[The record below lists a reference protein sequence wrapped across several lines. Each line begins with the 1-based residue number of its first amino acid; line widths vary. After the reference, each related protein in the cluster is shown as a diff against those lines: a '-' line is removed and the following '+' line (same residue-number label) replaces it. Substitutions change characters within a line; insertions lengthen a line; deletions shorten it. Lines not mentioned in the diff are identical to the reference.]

1 MRCLAILLLLCAAT
15 GLATPASAHDCPTG
29 MRQAWSADRAALAK
43 VGDEAFRSH
52 IAGFCNKM
60 PIYVTEPSYFRA
72 SEWRR
77 RVSFAASPCAL
88 GCCRRRCR
96 RRRHVLQPPT
106 SKRAWAAPPRG
117 LWSLCC
123 VWADC
128 ACL

>member
-88 GCCRRRCR
+88 
-96 RRRHVLQPPT
+96 VLLLLPPPPC
-106 SKRAWAAPPRG
+106 AAAPHLQNAPGPRPPAPRG
-117 LWSLCC
+117 RC
-123 VWADC
+123 VPC
-128 ACL
+128 GQCGHV